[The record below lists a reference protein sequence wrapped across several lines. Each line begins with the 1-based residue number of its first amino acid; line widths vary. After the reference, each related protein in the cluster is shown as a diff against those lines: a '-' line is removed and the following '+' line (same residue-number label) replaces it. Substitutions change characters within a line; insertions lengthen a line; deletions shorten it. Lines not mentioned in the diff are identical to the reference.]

1 MFLRNTSTFDAAQ
14 FTFSSARVKPRPA
27 RTRRLYLMVG
37 HRTTGRSLSTG
48 RGATAA
54 ALAMRASRRRC
65 FRPGC
70 AIHVSRPNSYP
81 ANKKN
86 FLDSKSLAIS
96 FGIREFSGRGE
107 GCWIVVP
114 GRSAHGHDAASPC
127 GSLFENSLIT
137 VPSMSGL
144 SRSLY
149 PFEATIEVQSDG
161 SLTVLLNLV
170 VVLDRLYIPHTIG
183 QSTISFVL
191 FETYFDS
198 SISFNRTGRMIH
210 CISQAGIGN
219 APW

>member
-1 MFLRNTSTFDAAQ
+1 MFLHIASTFDAAQ

-81 ANKKN
+81 AKKIFPRFQVACDVVRNKKKN
-86 FLDSKSLAIS
+86 LW
-96 FGIREFSGRGE
+96 SGE
-107 GCWIVVP
+107 CWIVVP

-127 GSLFENSLIT
+127 GSLFKNSLIT
-137 VPSMSGL
+137 VPSSSTFLCLLSGL
-144 SRSLY
+144 KRSHRG
-149 PFEATIEVQSDG
+149 AKRRVTHG
-161 SLTVLLNLV
+161 SSES
-170 VVLDRLYIPHTIG
+170 G
-183 QSTISFVL
+183 
-191 FETYFDS
+191 
-198 SISFNRTGRMIH
+198 
-210 CISQAGIGN
+210 CCA
-219 APW
+219 